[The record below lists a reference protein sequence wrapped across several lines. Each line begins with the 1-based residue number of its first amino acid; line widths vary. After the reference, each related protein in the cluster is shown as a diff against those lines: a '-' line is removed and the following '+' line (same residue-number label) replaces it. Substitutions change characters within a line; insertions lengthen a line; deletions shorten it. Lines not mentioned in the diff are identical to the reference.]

1 MGGAVGEEWGW
12 WMVAAAIARPGATT
26 EGDALI
32 ASRFGMLGCGGQRG
46 QSAHGVGKP
55 ADEWRAEGGV
65 RLVGG
70 RSAAIGTPSTTTEGA
85 VSWSHIEVQN

>member
-46 QSAHGVGKP
+46 QSAHRVDKP
-55 ADEWRAEGGV
+55 ADE
-65 RLVGG
+65 
-70 RSAAIGTPSTTTEGA
+70 
-85 VSWSHIEVQN
+85 